1 MNNRIE
7 VLRGLFNYNYY
18 TYKLRDSEH
27 VPGVW
32 KNTALLILLS
42 GLIFGISAY
51 FGIGSEY
58 LSKKLT
64 SISREEYEMQKLL
77 FMAGQTVLGLVF
89 GAVMI
94 FLPSLFFWTLSDV
107 ELKKFLAVQLF
118 VLPIFLLEKLIEIP
132 FALSL
137 GLTQVSSP
145 FALGT
150 IGQYITDNNFIIYFL
165 SSISIFKGW
174 AIFIEYKYLKMLTG
188 KNPKIVMLLVIGLYL
203 IFWLFSALISFV
215 QFEKIL

>member
-1 MNNRIE
+1 MHNRLE

-18 TYKLRDSEH
+18 TYKLKDSEH
-27 VPGVW
+27 VPELW
-32 KNTALLILLS
+32 KKATLIILLS

-64 SISREEYEMQKLL
+64 SISREEYEMHKLL

-89 GAVMI
+89 GIIMI
-94 FLPSLFFWTLSDV
+94 FLPSLFFWTMSDV
-107 ELKKFLAVQLF
+107 ELKKFVAVQLF
-118 VLPIFLLEKLIEIP
+118 ILPIFLLEKIIEIP

-165 SSISIFKGW
+165 ASISIFKVW

-188 KNPKIVMLLVIGLYL
+188 KNPKIVLIIVIGLYL
-203 IFWLFSALISFV
+203 IFWLLSALISFV